1 LMSTRTR
8 ADRPATG
15 AAAWRAQAL
24 AQIQDIRTQLAW
36 MASESAEPGASA
48 IAEAAHTQLDDA
60 ERVVM
65 SRGSTLSLLT
75 GSNVQAVQDYLDAA
89 TLNLLRLSPPWHLQ
103 SLLPNLI
110 VEARRHLATADP
122 RLQVLGRIEDK
133 YKAGGQLDRDDRF
146 AIVAA
151 VQGSNL
157 AAHREQVRVRSFR
170 NVILGVT
177 AVVASV
183 AIVVAAVGF
192 ISPTTF
198 PLCFAPE
205 SEGLIVVACPLAS
218 SNAFPTEGVQINDI
232 ISETVASTDIAIVL
246 FLGALGATIAAA
258 SGLQELRASADPFS
272 LGVALALLKLPTGA
286 LTAFL
291 GLLLIRASVIP
302 GLSALDSSAQIIA
315 WAIILGY
322 SQQLFTRYVDRQAQ
336 TVLQQADRPT
346 GLLGAF

>member
-1 LMSTRTR
+1 
-8 ADRPATG
+8 
-15 AAAWRAQAL
+15 
-24 AQIQDIRTQLAW
+24 
-36 MASESAEPGASA
+36 
-48 IAEAAHTQLDDA
+48 
-60 ERVVM
+60 M
-65 SRGSTLSLLT
+65 SRGSPLSLLT
-75 GSNVQAVQDYLDAA
+75 GSNVQAVQDYMDAA
-89 TLNLLRLSPPWHLQ
+89 TLNLLRLSPSWHLQ

-122 RLQVLGRIEDK
+122 RLQVMGRIEDK
-133 YKAGGQLDRDDRF
+133 YKAGGGQLDRDERF

-170 NVILGVT
+170 NVILGVAT
-177 AVVASV
+177 VVASV
-183 AIVVAAVGF
+183 AIAVAAVGF

-198 PLCFAPE
+198 PLCFAPA
-205 SEGLIVVACPLAS
+205 SEGGIVVACPLADS
-218 SNAFPTEGVQINDI
+218 DSFAT
-232 ISETVASTDIAIVL
+232 ETVQLNDVIRETVTPTDIAIVL

-291 GLLLIRASVIP
+291 GLLLIRAAVIP
-302 GLSALDSSAQIIA
+302 GLTALDSSAQIIA

-346 GLLGAF
+346 GSLGVF